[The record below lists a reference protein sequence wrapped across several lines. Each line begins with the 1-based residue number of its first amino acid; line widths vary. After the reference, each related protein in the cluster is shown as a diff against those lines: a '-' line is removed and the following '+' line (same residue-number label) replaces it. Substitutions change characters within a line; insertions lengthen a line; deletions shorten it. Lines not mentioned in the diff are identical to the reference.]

1 MEFQTIHSTDSN
13 DGKETLAQTVVQYL
27 FDLGEAHHHI
37 QVENFNFHN
46 DNENET
52 ISFDSYE
59 DIVDFIGENSDMN
72 GYFYNN
78 LNGQQIN
85 IHPDFDGKMP
95 LNFVIDLLMNFG
107 ATLIN
112 NLYERN

>member
-46 DNENET
+46 DNET

-59 DIVDFIGENSDMN
+59 DIVDFIGENPDMN

-107 ATLIN
+107 VTLIN